1 MKRFPHLNDSQ
12 FPGIG
17 NIDVYKFDNNFDYS
31 QLDETMM
38 TITVCNVPW
47 DMGEVHVGNAAITGV
62 GNVVYFDGEKARDE
76 WFDAIPTEQKFVFP
90 TKYRNFHYDGR
101 IKIPLPFDVAA
112 KFNYVRVQFTEL
124 PIGCESPDGLN
135 EWFYFIRSIERES
148 NNSSVAVIMRDTWQ
162 TYIYSTEISG
172 MMLEQGHA
180 PVAKMSADRFL
191 ENPIENCEYLTAA
204 DIDFGNATQVASSSA
219 TVLND
224 GDMFACI
231 AATGNPHGEWGNANA
246 PTASASSYY
255 MNDGCPSVFV
265 FATRAE
271 NLNTLL
277 ANIDSQIPQFK
288 GGIEAVFFASSKLIS
303 LGTGYTF
310 CGVPVFDV
318 AESDTKVLGLS
329 ALDKAMFGY
338 PEQYADLA
346 KLYTMP
352 YAHLEL
358 TDENGEATVIR
369 VEDTDG
375 NLTVSA
381 TLQMAFPFIN
391 IDTRLNGV
399 GGGNRGTLTFG
410 NVTKRSFAFSGRWY
424 DTLKTWDV
432 PLFAVY
438 QDNGTANKWEQFYNY
453 EQTKTAANNDYA
465 SASASASAAQGN
477 ANALAST
484 SVANTAITVTAN
496 TTITQRSISAS
507 IEDTNASNSLNT
519 ALQAWDAGYT
529 RDTTN
534 NDVNAEYASAAVGA
548 AGGIINGAVSGAMS
562 MGPLGAITGA
572 VGAAIGGATTA
583 GKTVVAANMK
593 SSQAQIAVGYSENTT
608 NATNQN
614 NTDRNDVQNRAN
626 TDNTN
631 TSNTATTGIT
641 ANNAAT
647 TNANAGRTY
656 SAAITAAGNALATA
670 NASIDN
676 AKYQAGTMPASR
688 FGTFANGRTAAT
700 RPMAYICNVVTE
712 DKGAI
717 RQAGDVFLKRGY
729 TYNGYWEFET
739 FNVMPVFSYWKC
751 SEVITSNLSA
761 PDEYMDEIRFFLM
774 GGVTVWRRPE
784 DIGNVSIYENR

>member
-1 MKRFPHLNDSQ
+1 MKQFPHLNDSQ

-17 NIDVYKFDNNFDYS
+17 NVDVYKFDNGFDYS

-38 TITVCNVPW
+38 AVTVCNVPW

-101 IKIPLPFDVAA
+101 IKIPLPFDIAA
-112 KFNYVRVQFTEL
+112 KFNYIRVQFAEL
-124 PIGCESPDGLN
+124 PVGYESPDGLN

-148 NNSSVAVIMRDTWQ
+148 NNSSIAVIMRDTWQ
-162 TYIYSTEISG
+162 TYIYGTEISG

-180 PVAKMSADRFL
+180 PVAKVDADKFL
-191 ENPIENCEYLTAA
+191 ENPIDNCEYLTAA
-204 DIDFGNATQVASSSA
+204 DIDFGSATQVASSDA
-219 TVLND
+219 VVLND

-231 AATGNPHGEWGNANA
+231 ATTGNPHGEWGSTNA

-255 MNDGCPSVFV
+255 LNDGCPSVLV
-265 FATRAE
+265 FATEAK

-277 ANIDSQIPQFK
+277 TNIDKQIPQFK
-288 GGIEAVFFASSKLIS
+288 GGIEAVFFASAKLIN
-303 LGTGYTF
+303 LGRGYTF
-310 CGVPVFDV
+310 CGVTVHDV
-318 AESDTKVLGLS
+318 AESCTRVIDLA
-329 ALDKAMFGY
+329 ALNKDMFRY

-346 KLYTMP
+346 KLYTAP

-358 TDENGEATVIR
+358 TDENGETTVIR
-369 VEDTDG
+369 IEDTNG
-375 NLTVSA
+375 KLSVSA

-399 GGGNRGTLTFG
+399 GGKNQGTLKFG
-410 NVTKRSFAFSGRWY
+410 NVSPRWFEFSGRWY

-432 PLFAVY
+432 PTFAVY
-438 QDNGTANKWEQFYNY
+438 QGNETANEWGQFYGY
-453 EQTKTAANNDYA
+453 KQTKTAADNDYA
-465 SASASASAAQGN
+465 SALASASAAQSN

-484 SVANTAITVTAN
+484 SVNNTAITVAAN

-548 AGGIINGAVSGAMS
+548 AGGIIGGAVSGAFS
-562 MGPLGAITGA
+562 MGPLGAVAGA

-583 GKTVVAANMK
+583 SKTVVAANMK
-593 SSQAQIAVGYSENTT
+593 SSQAQISVAYSENTT
-608 NATNQN
+608 GATNQN

-647 TNANAGRTY
+647 TNANAKRTY
-656 SAAITAAGNALATA
+656 GAAIAAASNALATA
-670 NASIDN
+670 NSSIDN
-676 AKYQAGTMPASR
+676 AKAQAATMPANR

-729 TYNGYWEFET
+729 TYNGYWEFKT

-751 SEVITSNLSA
+751 SEVITRNLSA

-774 GGVTVWRRPE
+774 GGVTIWRRPE